1 MTPQTTF
8 ADGTQ
13 TLFIGQAVFTP
24 FRQKYD
30 KTANER
36 AVIYQALKQHEM
48 RTVEEVA
55 ADINAPIS
63 RAKRLFSEM
72 VQGGEFAIHRVWQTI
87 ETGHPKAVYTT
98 LAANAPPE
106 PCARLRTLMCDG
118 RARSIQAA
126 MKETG
131 MTYRTVNKHLRALVL
146 SGEFTV
152 EGRKLA
158 NGHVA
163 SVYRMKT

>member
-48 RTVEEVA
+48 RTVE
-55 ADINAPIS
+55 
-63 RAKRLFSEM
+63 
-72 VQGGEFAIHRVWQTI
+72 
-87 ETGHPKAVYTT
+87 
-98 LAANAPPE
+98 
-106 PCARLRTLMCDG
+106 
-118 RARSIQAA
+118 
-126 MKETG
+126 
-131 MTYRTVNKHLRALVL
+131 
-146 SGEFTV
+146 
-152 EGRKLA
+152 GRKLA

-163 SVYRMKT
+163 AIYRMKS